1 VRKLLSNHIDHIVLT
16 VSDIEKTTQFYEV
29 ALGFEREFFRG
40 PEGQPRHALKFGK
53 QKINLQDRT
62 TDTPTK
68 AQHPTFGSGDF
79 CLIAAV
85 PLDEVLNTPARGK
98 NRDRSRTG
106 GTARRSRRAAIYL
119 LPRPGRKSHRGG
131 RVRRGGLTILNSR
144 HCPEPE
150 KPGGTGTRASPEFV
164 DRRNE
169 PWRNRTSN
177 LLIKSQSRKPARLLY
192 FFG

>member
-1 VRKLLSNHIDHIVLT
+1 VRKLLSNH
-16 VSDIEKTTQFYEV
+16 SDFFVIAAAATEKTTEFYEV

-85 PLDEVLNTPARGK
+85 PLDEVLAHLRAEKIAIEAGPV
-98 NRDRSRTG
+98 
-106 GTARRSRRAAIYL
+106 ARRGALGALRSIYFRDPDGNLIEVAEYAA
-119 LPRPGRKSHRGG
+119 G
-131 RVRRGGLTILNSR
+131 V
-144 HCPEPE
+144 
-150 KPGGTGTRASPEFV
+150 
-164 DRRNE
+164 
-169 PWRNRTSN
+169 
-177 LLIKSQSRKPARLLY
+177 
-192 FFG
+192 